1 MDGDILEIPS
11 SLSLL
16 HFVLKNF
23 FCVDHSTKEFKCVHI
38 WKEPN
43 EKANIFD
50 PTPPQQ
56 PTHKVSKGCL
66 VDPSTDL
73 PCSESVDISSRHS
86 VSEVEPLPPFT
97 LLWTHQHKKRT
108 RTGAGYEGSQYSYGF
123 ESCEFSEVHFESI
136 LLLISFSAQ
145 HQQSIRCRKQRKFSV
160 GELSSVRDIKLD
172 HLFFKTHIPSTVH
185 RRRSLH
191 LHH

>member
-1 MDGDILEIPS
+1 MQEYQ
-11 SLSLL
+11 
-16 HFVLKNF
+16 N
-23 FCVDHSTKEFKCVHI
+23 
-38 WKEPN
+38 
-43 EKANIFD
+43 
-50 PTPPQQ
+50 
-56 PTHKVSKGCL
+56 
-66 VDPSTDL
+66 
-73 PCSESVDISSRHS
+73 
-86 VSEVEPLPPFT
+86 
-97 LLWTHQHKKRT
+97 KKRT

>member
-1 MDGDILEIPS
+1 MIRKTFVILMDGDILEIPS

-16 HFVLKNF
+16 PFVLKNF

-73 PCSESVDISSRHS
+73 PGSESVDISSRHS

-97 LLWTHQHKKRT
+97 LLWTHQPIDKLHARVSEQKKNTNRG
-108 RTGAGYEGSQYSYGF
+108 R
-123 ESCEFSEVHFESI
+123 
-136 LLLISFSAQ
+136 L
-145 HQQSIRCRKQRKFSV
+145 
-160 GELSSVRDIKLD
+160 
-172 HLFFKTHIPSTVH
+172 
-185 RRRSLH
+185 
-191 LHH
+191 